1 MNPVDDLHA
10 GRPGHPARR
19 DGLHHPDDEHYRLWR
34 EEHARQLDADYRA
47 WCEQRYQR
55 FCSEFDRWRAEHH
68 GRQHLYHETGQD
80 PTPDETPSLS
90 IGP

>member
-1 MNPVDDLHA
+1 MNPPHLHA
-10 GRPGHPARR
+10 SRLGPTGPGHGWH
-19 DGLHHPDDEHYRLWR
+19 DLNDEHYRQWR
-34 EEHARQLDADYRA
+34 EEHARQLDDDYRA

-55 FCSEFDRWRAEHH
+55 FCSEFDRWRAQR
-68 GRQHLYHETGQD
+68 GPQHLHHAAGQD